1 MTRAAAPWSRH
12 NGRPMAAELLPI
24 RWVDIPRGSVERGT
38 PAEEIDW
45 VVARHCDLKL
55 PRHFFVKEAPREM
68 VAVDPF
74 RISLTPVTNAI
85 WQLFSER
92 TGRAFALSAP
102 ADHPVSDRSWDEAV
116 DFCAWASEVT
126 GLPIRLHAE
135 FEWERAARGDDA
147 REYPWGN
154 AFDARRANL
163 AELGIG
169 TTIQAGA
176 LPAGAS
182 PFGVLDMAGNVDEWT
197 STVYA
202 PYPGAPPEV
211 PQVEG
216 WASNPHVTRGGG
228 FRHHRDLAR
237 CARRHALYP
246 PAAGAG
252 VRLVTAVTP

>member
-1 MTRAAAPWSRH
+1 
-12 NGRPMAAELLPI
+12 
-24 RWVDIPRGSVERGT
+24 
-38 PAEEIDW
+38 EIDW
-45 VVARHCDLKL
+45 VVARHCPLRL

-102 ADHPVSDRSWDEAV
+102 ADHPVSDRSWDEA
-116 DFCAWASEVT
+116 
-126 GLPIRLHAE
+126 G
-135 FEWERAARGDDA
+135 
-147 REYPWGN
+147 EYPWGN

-197 STVYA
+197 STLYA
-202 PYPGAPPEV
+202 PPPGAPPAGA
-211 PQVEG
+211 P
-216 WASNPHVTRGGG
+216 GGG
-228 FRHHRDLAR
+228 
-237 CARRHALYP
+237 
-246 PAAGAG
+246 
-252 VRLVTAVTP
+252 